1 PKGELLRRKFSAA
14 MLALVV
20 RLAAMGLALGTSSA
34 RGNTSATVIKGEVC
48 VLYDG
53 NALFTLTT
61 DDHQVGT
68 NSTNDNFMLWCS
80 ATVLPPVS
88 GQTQHYDT
96 NNPYP
101 GVPCTTFFGVT
112 YDWHETV
119 SVSGEAK
126 LVGIYPNGA

>member
-1 PKGELLRRKFSAA
+1 MKKFSPA

-20 RLAAMGLALGTSSA
+20 LLAALSVALGTTSA
-34 RGNTSATVIKGEVC
+34 RGNNSATVINDEVC

-53 NALFTLTT
+53 NGLFTLTT

-126 LVGIYPNGA
+126 LVCIYPNGP